1 VQAPLRDSSALQVRG
16 AAEIQ
21 ALARADRHD
30 HPVERSRH
38 RLIWLPTL
46 VLLATIAQLA
56 VATFVPGIERFADK
70 AFGARLLAYP
80 LMMLVVPAIWWMAVG
95 RRHPEREPPYVAF
108 ALIMLGF
115 LVDTTGNSLD
125 LYDSVTWWDDM
136 NHFVNWFFL
145 LSGIG
150 LIIARDVTPRWVQL
164 LLVTG
169 LGCLLALGW
178 EIGEWYTFIR
188 HGTELDTAYEDTL
201 GDMTLGSSGAFL
213 AALLVARVASR
224 R

>member
-1 VQAPLRDSSALQVRG
+1 MTSTVSVDPPAVPSRQR
-16 AAEIQ
+16 
-21 ALARADRHD
+21 
-30 HPVERSRH
+30 RS
-38 RLIWLPTL
+38 LIWLPAL
-46 VLLATIAQLA
+46 VLLATVAQLA
-56 VATFVPGIERFADK
+56 VATFVPGIERFEDK
-70 AFGARLLAYP
+70 AFGARLAAYP
-80 LMMLVVPAIWWMAVG
+80 AMMLLVPAIWWLAV
-95 RRHPEREPPYVAF
+95 RRRRADALERIQPPYVAF

-125 LYDSVTWWDDM
+125 FYDSLVWWDDL
-136 NHFVNWFFL
+136 NHFTNWFFL

-150 LIIARDVTPRWVQL
+150 LLIAVEIRPRWAQL

-201 GDMTLGSSGAFL
+201 ADMTLGSFGSFL
-213 AALLVARVASR
+213 ASLVVARVASR

>member
-1 VQAPLRDSSALQVRG
+1 M
-16 AAEIQ
+16 
-21 ALARADRHD
+21 RHD
-30 HPVERSRH
+30 ARVDTGRRS
-38 RLIWLPTL
+38 LWWLPAL
-46 VLLATIAQLA
+46 VLLATVAQLA
-56 VATFVPGIERFADK
+56 VATFVPGIERFEDK

-80 LMMLVVPAIWWMAVG
+80 LMMLFVPALWWLVVK
-95 RRHPEREPPYVAF
+95 RRHPEAEPPYVAF

-115 LVDTTGNSLD
+115 LVDTTGNSFD
-125 LYDSVTWWDDM
+125 LYDRVTWWDDM

-150 LIIARDVTPRWVQL
+150 LIIARELRPRWAQV

-201 GDMTLGSSGAFL
+201 GDMTLGSCGAFL